1 MRTTGSDKELWM
13 TAVPLG
19 FLIFFVIFATGGP
32 KPFLKLVEGMLQTP
46 IEWVSNL
53 LR

>member
-19 FLIFFVIFATGGP
+19 FLIFFLILTAGGP
-32 KPFLKLVEGMLQTP
+32 KPFLRALEGMLEGS
-46 IEWVSNL
+46 IEWLSTLV
-53 LR
+53 R